1 VVHRAA
7 FAPCDGAEIPRKRRF
22 FPWHVICEVVPMTP
36 EQIELV
42 QRTWRA
48 VLPVGDTAAELFYG
62 KLFSLDPAVRGLF
75 KDDMVEQGRNLTAM
89 ISVAVG
95 SLSKPERIR
104 LAVRQ
109 LGERH
114 AGYGVERRHY
124 ELVGIALIWAL
135 EKCLGEAFSPEVKA
149 AWLATYAFLS
159 EAMQDGARVGL
170 VHCNSA
176 PNP

>member
-1 VVHRAA
+1 
-7 FAPCDGAEIPRKRRF
+7 
-22 FPWHVICEVVPMTP
+22 MTP
-36 EQIELV
+36 EQIKLV

-62 KLFSLDPAVRGLF
+62 KLFSLDPGLRRLF
-75 KDDMVEQGRNLTAM
+75 KNDMVETGRNLTAM

-95 SLSKPERIR
+95 MLHKPERIV

-124 ELVGIALIWAL
+124 ELVGTSLIWAL
-135 EKCLGEAFSPEVKA
+135 EKCLGEAFTPEVKA
-149 AWLATYAFLS
+149 AWLATYTFLA
-159 EAMQDGARVGL
+159 ETMLIGA
-170 VHCNSA
+170 
-176 PNP
+176 

>member
-1 VVHRAA
+1 MTVRNSFINAA
-7 FAPCDGAEIPRKRRF
+7 FRREID
-22 FPWHVICEVVPMTP
+22 WHVICEAVSMTP
-36 EQIELV
+36 EQIDLV

-62 KLFSLDPAVRGLF
+62 KLFSLDPSLSRLF
-75 KDDMVEQGRNLTAM
+75 KNDMIEQGRNLTSM

-95 SLSKPERIR
+95 MLSKPERIL

-124 ELVGIALIWAL
+124 ELVGTSLIWTL
-135 EKCLGEAFSPEVKA
+135 EKCLGEAFTPEVRA
-149 AWLATYAFLS
+149 AWWATYAFLAGTMQ
-159 EAMQDGARVGL
+159 EAA
-170 VHCNSA
+170 CASSS
-176 PNP
+176 

>member
-1 VVHRAA
+1 
-7 FAPCDGAEIPRKRRF
+7 
-22 FPWHVICEVVPMTP
+22 MTP

-95 SLSKPERIR
+95 ALSKPERIH

-114 AGYGVERRHY
+114 AAYGVERRHY
-124 ELVGIALIWAL
+124 ELVGTSLIWTL
-135 EKCLGEAFSPEVKA
+135 EKCLGEAFTADVKA
-149 AWLATYAFLS
+149 AWWATYTFLA
-159 EAMQDGARVGL
+159 EAMLIGA
-170 VHCNSA
+170 
-176 PNP
+176 